1 MIVPRRHRSF
11 GIKGLQFF
19 RCALIYS
26 ATSSRHIVAIT
37 EESGVHRSTIDD
49 LKLWYVVVGVQSVH
63 LGILALVGTVL
74 DHPVRAGDRY
84 TVHLVSGV
92 AFFYGFTRY
101 IRLFGM

>member
-1 MIVPRRHRSF
+1 MIVPRRAVVVPLDLTIFNLFVVPWFILRLLSTHRRDYRGEHKS
-11 GIKGLQFF
+11 I
-19 RCALIYS
+19 I
-26 ATSSRHIVAIT
+26 
-37 EESGVHRSTIDD
+37 ED

-63 LGILALVGTVL
+63 LGILAFVGTVL